1 VRDDGPGI
9 DPGLLPRVF
18 DRFAR
23 EPGSSGSGL
32 GLAICRDLVE
42 AQHGRIKIDSAPSRG
57 TTVSFSLPVA

>member
-9 DPGLLPRVF
+9 DPELLPRVF
-18 DRFAR
+18 DRFVR

-42 AQHGRIKIDSAPSRG
+42 AQHGRITIDSAPSGG